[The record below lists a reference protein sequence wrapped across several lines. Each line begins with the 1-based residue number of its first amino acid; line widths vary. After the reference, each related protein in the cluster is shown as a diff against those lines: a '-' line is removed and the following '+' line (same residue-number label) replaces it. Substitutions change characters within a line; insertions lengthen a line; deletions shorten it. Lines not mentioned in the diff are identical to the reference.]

1 MEEGLAVAFA
11 LLVGHLSANRVHLFV
26 HPSVVAGHHQQ
37 TVAQVHAFPFSSRSY
52 RSTAMFTPQKAR
64 GCGGF
69 PLPGRR
75 GAARQ
80 CLCPARWLQSLRQ
93 ELSPRKC
100 SVIVPLQADRLR
112 YISEAT
118 T

>member
-52 RSTAMFTPQKAR
+52 RSTASFTSCPRPSQCVKAI
-64 GCGGF
+64 
-69 PLPGRR
+69 GRQGPKAVKAWTSDSR
-75 GAARQ
+75 RSAIIRRCNAETSSLART
-80 CLCPARWLQSLRQ
+80 LR
-93 ELSPRKC
+93 
-100 SVIVPLQADRLR
+100 
-112 YISEAT
+112 SEEH
-118 T
+118 